1 MRNCKLCE
9 QPIYDLNR
17 KKFCSDK
24 CMLENRANL
33 NKEYWDKRS
42 LEPKTCRRCHETVC
56 EPKMRYHC
64 KSCKEIIAM
73 PTEHAK
79 CRTCDNKVTRKGC
92 TYCTHC
98 REERKVSAVKRQ
110 SCTRKEYNLAKKH
123 GLVEGKAKK
132 HGDAI
137 ESKFLTRGKLH
148 FEGLGVL

>member
-24 CMLENRANL
+24 CMLDNRTNL
-33 NKEYWDKRS
+33 NKEYWEKRA

-64 KSCKEIIAM
+64 KSCREIIAT

-79 CRTCDNKVTRKGC
+79 CKTCDNKVTRKGC
-92 TYCTHC
+92 TFCADC
-98 REERKVSAVKRQ
+98 RESRKVTAAKKQ

-123 GLVEGKAKK
+123 GLVAKPNK
-132 HGDAI
+132 DGTI
-137 ESKFLTRGKLH
+137 SSKFTTRGKIAY
-148 FEGLGVL
+148 EGYRTL